1 VLLRPAIRFTL
12 GTLRVGYRGGYFEE
26 AVESGGRVFIL
37 FAMLSTTLQKTHG
50 ERFRRAAEVGS
61 FCGIP
66 AESR

>member
-1 VLLRPAIRFTL
+1 
-12 GTLRVGYRGGYFEE
+12 VGYRGGYFEE